1 MLVPVLNRDH
11 ALRRY
16 MEPRFFPN
24 FLNDILFN
32 GQTGVNPSA
41 RQRPQPAAF
50 LYQKDFP
57 IPENSGAAVGAAGRM
72 G

>member
-41 RQRPQPAAF
+41 RQRPQPAA
-50 LYQKDFP
+50 LDVYKRQVP
-57 IPENSGAAVGAAGRM
+57 VLRRRT
-72 G
+72 

>member
-41 RQRPQPAAF
+41 RQRPQPDAWMVSTEF
-50 LYQKDFP
+50 LRNTLEDK
-57 IPENSGAAVGAAGRM
+57 
-72 G
+72 